1 MEMYKRKD
9 RRPVPYRDSIVQLRE
24 IIEWM
29 KDIDT
34 GNDNHNYKIMKA
46 YQFIEDIVTDIVY
59 EKVDNGI

>member
-1 MEMYKRKD
+1 MYKRKD